1 MRMRTNMAQ
10 GGYKQPS
17 NPAPVGLPGALS
29 QRTDGGA
36 IEGMT
41 QPAQTYTGMPY
52 KQNGLINNQQTQA
65 DLSGNPFAQNQII
78 QLDAPDSN
86 PHIPIEEGIKGGLG
100 KGTEAMRGLVPNAV
114 PSIFDT
120 LQHVAQFDYSGD
132 SELILRSIMDN
143 G

>member
-1 MRMRTNMAQ
+1 MVQ

-36 IEGMT
+36 VEGMT

-65 DLSGNPFAQNQII
+65 DLSGNPFAQNQR
-78 QLDAPDSN
+78 
-86 PHIPIEEGIKGGLG
+86 H
-100 KGTEAMRGLVPNAV
+100 
-114 PSIFDT
+114 
-120 LQHVAQFDYSGD
+120 
-132 SELILRSIMDN
+132 
-143 G
+143 